1 VIEAPRT
8 GSSTVTVSDYL
19 SLWLKEREVAQV
31 FTLPGG
37 MIAPLLDAIYRQGD
51 VELVTM
57 HHEQAVAFAVDGYGR
72 YHGTPGV
79 GLSTAGPGATNMLT
93 AIASSYLDSVP
104 GVYVAGQVQAYL
116 QKGDRAVRQYGFQEC
131 DTVAMAAPVTKAAW
145 RARSA
150 AEVPALLDEAWAL
163 AVSGRP
169 GPVFVELPSDVQ
181 TMPIGEGAASDLTR
195 YEPPRFEDAPAVDEL
210 LDALARAERPLLL
223 IGGGVHAARAA
234 ERFRAFARCLG
245 VPVAAS
251 VVALDVLPAGDPLR
265 LGMIGMYGN
274 RWVNHAACEA
284 DVVAVFGSRLDFG
297 TVGADVVAWGRGRTV
312 FQVDCDP
319 GEMQRVRRAHRIEAD
334 LGAFLDLALSRAQAR
349 SFEERPEWLAHLD
362 DLRYRWPDT
371 EELAGCEG
379 INPNVFMRQ
388 LSAASPEAAAFVSD
402 AGQHLWWACQSLQPA
417 EGRRFIPAL
426 GMGSCGFG
434 LPAGIGVCVGSGL
447 PVVVIAGDGAFQ
459 FNIQELQTVARNRLP
474 LKIVILDNR
483 SHGSVRQLQEEVF
496 DGRYPAT
503 VEGYDAPNFA
513 RVAEVYG
520 IESAAVSEP
529 DEVEAALQW
538 LWRDPARPSLL
549 HVLIPMELNVYP
561 NVPFG
566 ASISTMESFH
576 SQPVAGGLFG

>member
-1 VIEAPRT
+1 VIEAPRV
-8 GSSTVTVSDYL
+8 GGSTVTVSDYL
-19 SLWLKEREVAQV
+19 SHWLRERGIAQV

-104 GVYVAGQVQAYL
+104 ALYIAGHVQTYL
-116 QKGDRAVRQYGFQEC
+116 GRGDLPVRQYGFQEC
-131 DTVAMAAPVTKAAW
+131 DSVAMAAPVTKAAW

-150 AEVPALLDEAWAL
+150 EEVPALLDAAWGL

-181 TMPIGEGAASDLTR
+181 TMPVVEGAGPDLR
-195 YEPPRFEDAPAVDEL
+195 PYEPPPFEDAAAVEEL
-210 LDALARAERPLLL
+210 LAALAGAERPLLL
-223 IGGGVHAARAA
+223 AGGGVHAARAA
-234 ERFRAFARCLG
+234 ERFRELAHCLN

-251 VVALDVLPAGDPLR
+251 IVALDVLPAGDPLR

-284 DVVAVFGSRLDFG
+284 DVVAVLGSRLDFG

-312 FQVDCDP
+312 FHVDCDP
-319 GEMQRVRRAHRIEAD
+319 GEMQRIRRAHRIEAD
-334 LGAFLDLALSRAQAR
+334 LGAFLDLTLPLARAR
-349 SFEERPEWLAHLD
+349 RFEERPEWLAHLD
-362 DLRYRWPDT
+362 DLRHRWPDT

-379 INPNVFMRQ
+379 INPNVFVRQ
-388 LSAASPEAAAFVSD
+388 LSAASPTAAAFVSD
-402 AGQHLWWACQSLQPA
+402 AGQHLWWACQSIQPA
-417 EGRRFIPAL
+417 EGQRFVVAL

-434 LPAGIGVCVGSGL
+434 LPAGVGICVGSGR

-459 FNIQELQTVARNRLP
+459 FNVQELQTVVRNRLP
-474 LKIVILDNR
+474 LKIVIVDNQ

-496 DGRYPAT
+496 GGRYPAT
-503 VEGYDAPNFA
+503 VEGYDAPDFA
-513 RVAEVYG
+513 RLAEAYG
-520 IESAAVSEP
+520 IESTAVAEP
-529 DEVEAALQW
+529 DEVEEALRW
-538 LWRDPARPSLL
+538 LWRDPTRPSLL

-566 ASISTMESFH
+566 ASISTMESFQ

>member
-1 VIEAPRT
+1 MIAAPRV
-8 GSSTVTVSDYL
+8 GASTVTVSDYL
-19 SLWLKEREVAQV
+19 SRWLRERGIAQV

-37 MIAPLLDAIYRQGD
+37 MIAPLLDAIYRHGE

-57 HHEQAVAFAVDGYGR
+57 HHEQGVAFAVDGYGR

-104 GVYVAGQVQAYL
+104 ALYIAGHVQTYL
-116 QKGDRAVRQYGFQEC
+116 LRGDRPVRQFGFQEC
-131 DTVAMAAPVTKAAW
+131 DTAAMAAPVTKAAW
-145 RARSA
+145 QARSA
-150 AEVPALLDEAWAL
+150 EEVPALLDEAWAL
-163 AVSGRP
+163 ATSGRP

-181 TMPIGEGAASDLTR
+181 TMPVGEGAVPDLAR
-195 YEPPRFEDAPAVDEL
+195 REPPSFEDAAVEEL
-210 LDALARAERPLLL
+210 LDALAGAERPLLL

-245 VPVAAS
+245 MPVAAS

-284 DVVAVFGSRLDFG
+284 DVVAVLGSRLDFG

-334 LGAFLDLALSRAQAR
+334 LGAFLDLALPRAQAR
-349 SFEERPEWLAHLD
+349 SFVERPAWVARLE
-362 DLRYRWPDT
+362 DLRHASPDT

-379 INPNVFMRQ
+379 INPNVFVRQ
-388 LSAASPEAAAFVSD
+388 LSAASSDAAAFVSD
-402 AGQHLWWACQSLQPA
+402 AGQHLWWACQSIQPA
-417 EGRRFIPAL
+417 DEQRFVVAL

-434 LPAGIGVCVGSGL
+434 LPAGVGICVGSGR

-459 FNIQELQTVARNRLP
+459 FNIQELQTVVRNRLP

-483 SHGSVRQLQEEVF
+483 SHGSVRQLQEQVF
-496 DGRYPAT
+496 DGRYPST
-503 VEGYDAPNFA
+503 VDGYDAPDFA

-520 IESAAVSEP
+520 IESTTVSEP
-529 DEVEAALQW
+529 DEVERALRW
-538 LWRDPARPSLL
+538 LWRDPTRPSLL

>member
-1 VIEAPRT
+1 MIEAPRT
-8 GSSTVTVSDYL
+8 GASTVTVSDYL
-19 SLWLKEREVAQV
+19 SLWLREREVAQV

-37 MIAPLLDAIYRQGD
+37 MIAPLLDAIYRHGD

-57 HHEQAVAFAVDGYGR
+57 HHEQGVAFAVDGYGR

-79 GLSTAGPGATNMLT
+79 GLATAGPGATNMLT

-104 GVYVAGQVQAYL
+104 ALYLAGHVQTYL
-116 QKGDRAVRQYGFQEC
+116 VRGDRPVRQYGFQES

-145 RARSA
+145 RAGSPE
-150 AEVPALLDEAWAL
+150 EVPALLDEAWAL
-163 AVSGRP
+163 AVTGRP

-181 TMPIGEGAASDLTR
+181 TMPVAEGAAPDLR
-195 YEPPRFEDAPAVDEL
+195 PHEPAPFEDRAAVEEL
-210 LDALARAERPLLL
+210 LDALAAAERPLLL
-223 IGGGVHAARAA
+223 VGGGVHAARAA

-245 VPVAAS
+245 MPVAAS

-319 GEMQRVRRAHRIEAD
+319 GEMQRVRRAHRIEAH
-334 LGAFLDLALSRAQAR
+334 LGAFLDLALPLARAR
-349 SFEERPEWLAHLD
+349 SFEERPEWIVRLE
-362 DLRYRWPDT
+362 DLRRASPDT

-379 INPNVFMRQ
+379 INPNVFVRQ
-388 LSAASPEAAAFVSD
+388 LSAASPDAAAFVSD
-402 AGQHLWWACQSLQPA
+402 AGQHLWWACQSIQPA
-417 EGRRFIPAL
+417 EGQRFIPAL
-426 GMGSCGFG
+426 GMGPCGFG
-434 LPAGIGVCVGSGL
+434 LPAGIGVCVGSGR
-447 PVVVIAGDGAFQ
+447 PVVVMAGDGAFQ

-474 LKIVILDNR
+474 LKIVVVDNG
-483 SHGSVRQLQEEVF
+483 SHGSVRQLQEQVF
-496 DGRYPAT
+496 DRRYPTT
-503 VEGYDAPNFA
+503 VDGYDAPDFA

-529 DEVEAALQW
+529 GEVEEALRW
-538 LWRDPARPSLL
+538 LWRDPTRPALL
-549 HVLIPMELNVYP
+549 HVGIPTELNVYP

-566 ASISTMESFH
+566 ASIAIMESFH
-576 SQPVAGGLFG
+576 SEPVAGGLFG

>member
-1 VIEAPRT
+1 VIDVPRV
-8 GSSTVTVSDYL
+8 GASTVTVGDYL
-19 SLWLKEREVAQV
+19 SRWLREREIGQV

-37 MIAPLLDAIYRQGD
+37 MIAPLLDAIYRHGD

-57 HHEQAVAFAVDGYGR
+57 HHEQGVAFAVDGYGR

-93 AIASSYLDSVP
+93 AIGSAYLDSVP
-104 GVYVAGQVQAYL
+104 AVYIAGQVQAYL
-116 QKGDRAVRQYGFQEC
+116 LKGDRPVRQYGFQEC
-131 DTVAMAAPVTKAAW
+131 DTAAMAAPVTKAAW
-145 RARSA
+145 RARSGE
-150 AEVPALLDEAWAL
+150 EVPALLDAAWTL

-181 TMPIGEGAASDLTR
+181 TVSVGEGAAPELR
-195 YEPPRFEDAPAVDEL
+195 PHEPPAFEDAAAVDEL
-210 LDALARAERPLLL
+210 LDALAAAER
-223 IGGGVHAARAA
+223 ARAA
-234 ERFRAFARCLG
+234 ERFRAFARWLNM
-245 VPVAAS
+245 PVAAS
-251 VVALDVLPAGDPLR
+251 VMALDVLPAADPLR

-284 DVVAVFGSRLDFG
+284 DVVAAFGTRLDFG
-297 TVGADVVAWGRGRTV
+297 TIGADVVGWGRGRTV

-319 GEMQRVRRAHRIEAD
+319 GEMQRVRGAHRIEAD
-334 LGAFLDLALSRAQAR
+334 LGAFLDLALPLARAR
-349 SFEERPEWLAHLD
+349 SFEERPEWIARLE
-362 DLRYRWPDT
+362 DLRRAAPDT

-388 LSAASPEAAAFVSD
+388 LSAASPDAAAFVSD
-402 AGQHLWWACQSLQPA
+402 AGQHLWWACQSLRPA
-417 EGRRFIPAL
+417 EGQRIIPAL

-434 LPAGIGVCVGSGL
+434 LPAGIGVCVGSGR
-447 PVVVIAGDGAFQ
+447 PVVVIVGDGAFQ

-474 LKIVILDNR
+474 LKIVVVDNN
-483 SHGSVRQLQEEVF
+483 SHGSVRQLQEQVF

-503 VEGYDAPNFA
+503 VDGYDSPDFA

-520 IESAAVSEP
+520 IESTAVSEP
-529 DEVEAALQW
+529 DEVEEALEW
-538 LWRDPARPSLL
+538 MWHDSARPSLL
-549 HVLIPMELNVYP
+549 HLIIPTELNVYP

-566 ASISTMESFH
+566 ASISTMESFQ